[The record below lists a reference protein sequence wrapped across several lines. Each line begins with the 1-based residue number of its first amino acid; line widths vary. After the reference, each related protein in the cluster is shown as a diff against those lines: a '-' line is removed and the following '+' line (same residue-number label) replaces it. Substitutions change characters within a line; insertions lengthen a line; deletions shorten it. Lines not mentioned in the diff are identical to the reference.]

1 MHVDRSQLFK
11 KCKELLAQSPS
22 EYLRDTRLK
31 RGQQLLE
38 DGVGSVSEVAYA
50 VGFDSLSSFTRAFK
64 ARYALPP
71 SQISK
76 RKAG

>member
-1 MHVDRSQLFK
+1 M
-11 KCKELLAQSPS
+11 SPS
-22 EYLRDTRLK
+22 EYLRDVRLK
-31 RGQQLLE
+31 RAYALLE
-38 DGVGSVSEVAYA
+38 QRVGSISEIAYA

-71 SQISK
+71 SQVAV